1 MVLCPCHSLTSCVVG
16 TQSLWGLDGFS
27 PHTGGHRHINTRT
40 HISIH
45 TGSICYS
52 TAGGVILSDTIVL
65 RSGKETHI
73 HMLEHTHTHL
83 YVVILQSTSKALGI
97 EIPFLSLFSIW
108 WQRGKRGGKQLY
120 LQPKVRVGMCSN
132 ISEHLQH
139 HMCEYFAPSFP
150 ER

>member
-1 MVLCPCHSLTSCVVG
+1 MVLVHVTVWLPVWWAHKASE
-16 TQSLWGLDGFS
+16 GLAGF
-27 PHTGGHRHINTRT
+27 PHTQDDTQTHKHMHT

-52 TAGGVILSDTIVL
+52 TAGGVIHSDTIIL
-65 RSGKETHI
+65 CSGQETHI
-73 HMLEHTHTHL
+73 HMWEHTHTHL

-108 WQRGKRGGKQLY
+108 WQRGERGASSCTYNQKCMLACVQTSL
-120 LQPKVRVGMCSN
+120 N
-132 ISEHLQH
+132 IYSIT
-139 HMCEYFAPSFP
+139 CVNTFP